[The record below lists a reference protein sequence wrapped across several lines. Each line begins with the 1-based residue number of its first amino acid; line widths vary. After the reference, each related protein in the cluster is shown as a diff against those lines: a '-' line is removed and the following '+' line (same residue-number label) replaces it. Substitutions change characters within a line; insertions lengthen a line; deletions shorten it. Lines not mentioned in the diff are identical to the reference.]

1 MKKRYFFCLA
11 AFLIVALSSGE
22 NCSGQTYTIRGRIID
37 ETTKMG
43 IADAHIS
50 SAASYTITDSAGYF
64 RLSVKTLP
72 VTLKISH
79 ISYGTFEQ
87 VVTGITK
94 EVLVISIRQEVTNLD
109 EVQVSGKRLMILT
122 RSEPYSVQEFEIG
135 QKMIWF
141 IGMINNRPDQKRLF
155 LANLFADTLCSIPVS
170 GQVSLYRDV
179 FNNVHLVEKDTVY
192 QLYTSG
198 KDGIGLLY
206 PYETGSFFKM
216 MDGCELALDQKLVYV
231 RRSPDLSGTQVFYIR
246 ENDPVKHV
254 LASMVN
260 STLNMQRRTAAKIDS
275 YVIRWGRPELID
287 IWSTIYRYNKR
298 GTRFDR
304 VVNPPVP
311 ASVFRNDR
319 NLFIIN
325 YLKDSLLKY
334 SLEGE
339 FLGAMTIG
347 FHKEEFYTDERFR
360 KLKFF
365 TDPYSHRVYMLE
377 NLTGRWILE
386 QLDPDR
392 GVVIRTIPLPDYPG
406 MERIQIYDNAV
417 YFLYQEKTFP
427 YYSRIFRLVI

>member
-1 MKKRYFFCLA
+1 VKKGSFLFLA
-11 AFLIVALSSGE
+11 GLAFAILASGE
-22 NCSGQTYTIRGRIID
+22 NSFAQSFTIRGKVID
-37 ETTKMG
+37 ESTGKG
-43 IADAHIS
+43 VADAHVT
-50 SAASYTITDSAGYF
+50 SAPAYTVTDSAGLF
-64 RLSVKTLP
+64 SLSVKSFP
-72 VTLKISH
+72 AKLKISH
-79 ISYGTFEQ
+79 VSYGTFEQ
-87 VVTGITK
+87 VVTGIAK
-94 EVLVISIRQEVTNLD
+94 EVLVISIRQEVLNLD
-109 EVQVSGKRLMILT
+109 EVQVSGQRLMILT
-122 RSEPYSVQEFEIG
+122 RSESYSVQEFEIG

-155 LANLFADTLCSIPVS
+155 LANLFADTLCSIPVT
-170 GQVSLYRDV
+170 GPVSLYRDV
-179 FNNVHLVEKDTVY
+179 FDNVHLVTKDTVY
-192 QLYTSG
+192 QLYTSR
-198 KDGIGLLY
+198 KEGIGLLY

-216 MDGCELALDQKLVYV
+216 MEGCELALDQKLVYV
-231 RRSPDLSGTQVFYIR
+231 RRSPDLSGTEVFYIR

-260 STLNMQRRTAAKIDS
+260 SALNMQRRTAAKIDS
-275 YVIRWGRPELID
+275 YQIRWGVRELID
-287 IWSTIYRYNKR
+287 MWSTIYQYNKR

-304 VVNPPVP
+304 VVNPVVPV
-311 ASVFRNDR
+311 SVFKNDR

-339 FLGAMTIG
+339 YLGAMAIG
-347 FHKEEFYTDERFR
+347 FHKEEFYTDDRFR

-392 GVVIRTIPLPDYPG
+392 GVVIRTIPLPDFPG

-427 YYSRIFRLVI
+427 YYSRIFRLAI